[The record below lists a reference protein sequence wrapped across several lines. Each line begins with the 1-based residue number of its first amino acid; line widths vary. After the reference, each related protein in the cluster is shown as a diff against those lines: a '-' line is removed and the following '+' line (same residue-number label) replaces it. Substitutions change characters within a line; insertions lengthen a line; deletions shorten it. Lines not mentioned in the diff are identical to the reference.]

1 MPMPERCS
9 RFAEYRDKVLE
20 LFASKGFGQVG
31 MRELATCLG
40 LSPGSLYH
48 HYPSKQH
55 LLLDL
60 IEEFYEELLAT
71 LARIKQTATTKRD
84 RLKPLIRA
92 HQDLHREMPWHFR
105 LVERDSGCLNE
116 EQQERV
122 RQLREQYERQLL
134 MMLGVRSRL
143 SEQGRAVG
151 HAIATLLNSAPGWLT
166 HYSLEEREHDS
177 LIENLVSGAI
187 ERSLA
192 SGNKPGLGFKKHPQ
206 ETHTPAAV
214 QKTYSELHCR
224 KTS

>member
-20 LFASKGFGQVG
+20 LFSSKGFGQVG

-71 LARIKQTATTKRD
+71 LARIQKKAPAKRD
-84 RLKPLIRA
+84 RLGSLIRA
-92 HQDLHREMPWHFR
+92 HLNLHRDMPWHFR
-105 LVERDSGCLNE
+105 LAERDIGCLNE

-122 RQLREQYERQLL
+122 QQLREQYERTLL
-134 MMLGVRSRL
+134 KMLGGSSRF
-143 SEQGRAVG
+143 SEEGLLAAG
-151 HAIATLLNSAPGWLT
+151 HAIGCLLNSAPSWLT
-166 HYSLEEREHDS
+166 PHALGEQEREELLES
-177 LIENLVSGAI
+177 MVCGAVERLLAPKRALEAITLARPIEKISKEIQV
-187 ERSLA
+187 
-192 SGNKPGLGFKKHPQ
+192 
-206 ETHTPAAV
+206 PA
-214 QKTYSELHCR
+214 TI
-224 KTS
+224 